1 MAERVATKSG
11 LAPRTKWTT
20 PSRDFAVGDIVL
32 LMNSKTARGHWP
44 LGRVEAVH
52 PGRDG
57 HVRVVDVRIGDSLFV
72 RAVTS
77 LCPLEL

>member
-1 MAERVATKSG
+1 
-11 LAPRTKWTT
+11 
-20 PSRDFAVGDIVL
+20 
-32 LMNSKTARGHWP
+32 MNSNTARGHWP

-77 LCPLEL
+77 LRPLEL